1 MPRKK
6 PPSLLLVDGYNIIG
20 SWADLTQLKDTVSLE
35 AARRQLIEDLLG
47 FSASR
52 NYHTEVVFDA
62 HYQRRPAARETLTS
76 YFTVAYTE
84 YLQTADTY
92 IEARC
97 ARLRPEMHRQHVIV
111 ATSDRSHQQTIL
123 GFGASWMS
131 SLQLQTEVTVA
142 ATQMQRQRQKTAP
155 SSGRFLFKS
164 LDPSAQKKLSDMRMG
179 ISDPEA
185 SKKSTISKSNLAKEE
200 HF

>member
-20 SWADLTQLKDTVSLE
+20 SWADLILLKETVSLE
-35 AARRQLIEDLLG
+35 AARRQLIEDLLS

-52 NYHTEVVFDA
+52 NYNTEVVFDA
-62 HYQRRPAARETLTS
+62 HFQRQPAAREVITS
-76 YFTVAYTE
+76 YFTVAYTN
-84 YLQTADTY
+84 YLQTADTF

-131 SLQLQTEVTVA
+131 AQQLQTEVA
-142 ATQMQRQRQKTAP
+142 IASTQMQRQRQKKSPT
-155 SSGRFLFKS
+155 SGRFLFKS
-164 LDPSAQKKLSDMRMG
+164 LDPSAQKKLSDMRLG
-179 ISDPEA
+179 LHDQNSQKNLKN
-185 SKKSTISKSNLAKEE
+185 SRSNLAKGE

>member
-20 SWADLTQLKDTVSLE
+20 SWADLIQLKDAVSLE

-52 NYHTEVVFDA
+52 NYRTEVVFDA
-62 HYQRRPAARETLTS
+62 HYQRRPSARETLTS
-76 YFTVAYTE
+76 YFTVAYTD

-111 ATSDRSHQQTIL
+111 ATSDRSHQQTVL
-123 GFGASWMS
+123 GFGASWLS
-131 SLQLQTEVTVA
+131 AQQLQTEVTLA
-142 ATQMQRQRQKTAP
+142 ATQMQRQRQKSAP
-155 SSGRFLFKS
+155 SSGRFLFKR
-164 LDPSAQKKLSDMRMG
+164 LDPSAQKKLSDMRLG
-179 ISDPEA
+179 LDDPA
-185 SKKSTISKSNLAKEE
+185 APKKSTISKSNLAKGE

>member
-20 SWADLTQLKDTVSLE
+20 SWADLIQLKDAVSLE

-52 NYHTEVVFDA
+52 NYRTEVVFDA

-76 YFTVAYTE
+76 YFTVAYTD

-111 ATSDRSHQQTIL
+111 ATSDRSHQQTVL
-123 GFGASWMS
+123 GFGASWLS
-131 SLQLQTEVTVA
+131 AQQLQTEVTLA
-142 ATQMQRQRQKTAP
+142 ATQMQRQRQKSAP
-155 SSGRFLFKS
+155 SSGRFLFKR
-164 LDPSAQKKLSDMRMG
+164 LDPSAQKKLSDMRLG
-179 ISDPEA
+179 LDDPA
-185 SKKSTISKSNLAKEE
+185 VSKKSTISKSNLAKGE